1 MSTAYK
7 CKSCGAPLRF
17 DPHTGKLRCD
27 HCDASF
33 FPYEYYRSRS
43 DKGTMSA
50 AEVMQAEGAMQ
61 VEGEMQAEGVYQADG
76 EKQTEGDIASISART
91 AERRFLRRTAPFRTG
106 ASIVVTRWNL

>member
-7 CKSCGAPLRF
+7 CKSCGAPLLF

-50 AEVMQAEGAMQ
+50 AEVMQAEGENQADGENEAERENQ
-61 VEGEMQAEGVYQADG
+61 VEGETQAG
-76 EKQTEGDIASISART
+76 
-91 AERRFLRRTAPFRTG
+91 
-106 ASIVVTRWNL
+106 